1 MHEKNGAISN
11 HTPGPQ
17 DRIKQAGVT
26 QEYFVFPET
35 AKQADSI
42 DTDTLKQAADL
53 VKNAFKPS
61 K

>member
-1 MHEKNGAISN
+1 MHEKNGAISKN
-11 HTPGPQ
+11 TPGAQ
-17 DRIKQAGVT
+17 ERTKQAGIT